1 MNSSKINSITRLSV
15 SFYLLFYLIFSWP
28 FLTNHQ
34 NFSECPPRRSTTLR
48 KTEIRISFRLIRPGS
63 FWRQNQEWKDQTTS
77 THHGERNLITITERT
92 PTNLVCHFL
101 DCWTIKSTF
110 YFCFVLNLL
119 NVFLRRTYN
128 VSFSVLFYKQEL
140 VRTQWL
146 IRLRELNINLAFNSY
161 YILKMRF
168 VSEKG
173 QKGNIFNLTSYQVS
187 RPPQAERV
195 HRDSASSGERER
207 RFLENALGSQ
217 RANSRTSITGRRKGK
232 FH

>member
-1 MNSSKINSITRLSV
+1 
-15 SFYLLFYLIFSWP
+15 
-28 FLTNHQ
+28 
-34 NFSECPPRRSTTLR
+34 
-48 KTEIRISFRLIRPGS
+48 LIRPGS

-77 THHGERNLITITERT
+77 THHGERNLFTITERT
-92 PTNLVCHFL
+92 LTNLVCHFL

-140 VRTQWL
+140 VWSLDTMAYKVKRTKYQSCFQFLVYFKDEVCKWE
-146 IRLRELNINLAFNSY
+146 RSKSY
-161 YILKMRF
+161 K
-168 VSEKG
+168 
-173 QKGNIFNLTSYQVS
+173 FNLTSSSQVS

-195 HRDSASSGERER
+195 HCDSASSGERKR

-217 RANSRTSITGRRKGK
+217 RANSRTSLTGRRKGK
-232 FH
+232 FQSFSSQRIQVKRIRQNI